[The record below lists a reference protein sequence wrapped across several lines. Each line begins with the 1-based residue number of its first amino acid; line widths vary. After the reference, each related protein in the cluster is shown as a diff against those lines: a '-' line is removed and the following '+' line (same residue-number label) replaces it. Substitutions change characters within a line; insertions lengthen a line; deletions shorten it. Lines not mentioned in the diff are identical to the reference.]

1 MTYTTLEQVDIRIA
15 EIQEELDFYSEFSS
29 DFTFRELSAARR
41 TLHDEWRELNSLRFE
56 IDLDSITEDFIE
68 EMEDLCQS
76 QMYPEPAQEEH
87 TIEVVAETVVDALP
101 ASDDWLLEEFDAI
114 CDDPRGTRFAQP
126 ERAPQLRPQPVFV
139 NFIQYLLF
147 ITGQVIRGL
156 TYRSPRGI
164 A

>member
-1 MTYTTLEQVDIRIA
+1 MTYTTLEQVDARMNDIR
-15 EIQEELDFYSEFSS
+15 EELAFYREFRS
-29 DFTFRELSAARR
+29 DFTIREYMEVTNDLSAELMS
-41 TLHDEWRELNSLRFE
+41 LHDIHLELT
-56 IDLDSITEDFIE
+56 LDAITEDFIE

-76 QMYPEPAQEEH
+76 QMYPEPAQEER

-156 TYRSPRGI
+156 TYRYPEAI
-164 A
+164 T

>member
-87 TIEVVAETVVDALP
+87 TIEVVAETVVDA
-101 ASDDWLLEEFDAI
+101 
-114 CDDPRGTRFAQP
+114 
-126 ERAPQLRPQPVFV
+126 PQLLPQPVFA